1 MNERRTISVSQTASE
16 RVPAD
21 YGKIAVT
28 ASRSDGNYKAA
39 TDGADVLCDSAVA
52 ELKKACG
59 AAVQIRSQGMSV
71 SEVRDKNDYS
81 VVTGYRAQRMLT
93 VEFDLDKTLLGK
105 ALNALGVSGCEWRL
119 SYSLK
124 TNAASDRLVV
134 KAVEEA
140 KRHAQ
145 TIAQAAGVT
154 LGALVS
160 AEYGAG
166 GGRPVML
173 ARAAVHEPD
182 PENITV
188 SETVVCTFAIE

>member
-16 RVPAD
+16 SVPAD
-21 YGKIAVT
+21 YVKIAVT
-28 ASRSDGNYKAA
+28 AARSDGNYKAA
-39 TDGADVLCDSAVA
+39 TDGADALCDSAVA

-59 AAVQIRSQGMSV
+59 AAAQIRSQGMSV

-105 ALNALGVSGCEWRL
+105 ALGALGVSGCEWRL

-140 KRHAQ
+140 KRHAH

>member
-16 RVPAD
+16 SVPAD
-21 YGKIAVT
+21 YVKIAVT
-28 ASRSDGNYKAA
+28 AARSDGNYKAA

-59 AAVQIRSQGMSV
+59 AAAQIRSQGMSV

-105 ALNALGVSGCEWRL
+105 ALNALCVSGCEWRL

>member
-16 RVPAD
+16 SVPAD
-21 YGKIAVT
+21 YVKIAVT
-28 ASRSDGNYKAA
+28 AARSDGNYKAA
-39 TDGADVLCDSAVA
+39 TDGADALCDSAVA

-105 ALNALGVSGCEWRL
+105 ALGALGVSGCEWRL

-140 KRHAQ
+140 KRHAH

-154 LGALVS
+154 H
-160 AEYGAG
+160 
-166 GGRPVML
+166 R
-173 ARAAVHEPD
+173 
-182 PENITV
+182 
-188 SETVVCTFAIE
+188 